1 MLVRARNP
9 GNIGAVARAMHD
21 FGFRHLR
28 VVNDYAVPFD
38 EARSAVDASA
48 VLASAKS
55 FASLAE
61 AVTDCTLV
69 VGTTAVGERAL
80 EHPLHAL
87 PEASSLIHK
96 ELASTTARV
105 ALVFGSEKT
114 GLSNDELS
122 HCHWLLT
129 IPMHQH
135 EDLRHPSMNL
145 GQAAA
150 VCLYELVRTPGV
162 NAGVGI
168 REAAGAAEM
177 ERFLTLFRET
187 LEATGY
193 TRRHPANSSEP
204 QLRRLVLRMG
214 LSAAD
219 LPIWM
224 GVLRQILWKIEPED
238 EANQHG

>member
-1 MLVRARNP
+1 
-9 GNIGAVARAMHD
+9 MHD

-28 VVNDYAVPFD
+28 VVNEYAIPFD
-38 EARSAVDASA
+38 EARSAVDAAA
-48 VLASAKS
+48 VLASAES
-55 FASLAE
+55 FSSLAE
-61 AVTDCTLV
+61 AVADCTLV
-69 VGTTAVGERAL
+69 VGTTAVGARSL

-87 PEASSLIHK
+87 PEAAAVIQSQV
-96 ELASTTARV
+96 ASETGRV
-105 ALVFGSEKT
+105 ALLFGSEKT

-129 IPMHQH
+129 IPMQQH

-150 VCLYELVRTPGV
+150 VCLYELVRQTGV
-162 NAGVGI
+162 HAGTGV
-168 REAAGAAEM
+168 REAARADEI
-177 ERFLTLFRET
+177 ERFVELFRET

-193 TRRHPANSSEP
+193 TRRHPANCSDE

-219 LPIWM
+219 VPVWI
-224 GVLRQILWKIEPED
+224 GILRQVLWRIHRKA
-238 EANQHG
+238 EANTGV